1 MEEKNL
7 KMAAA
12 VDECTCTPAEILI
25 YPCSG
30 GSNVGQLANAAG
42 VKLTVD
48 GRGRI
53 FCLAGIG
60 GHVPSMLE
68 SAKVAKRVVAI
79 DGCKVACSKI
89 TLEHAGF
96 EVTDYVVVTELGIKK
111 SHDFALDGGD
121 IEKVCAAVA
130 DKLKNVITW

>member
-1 MEEKNL
+1 MNALVNL
-7 KMAAA
+7 QKSSF
-12 VDECTCTPAEILI
+12 

-42 VKLTVD
+42 VKLTVE

-60 GHVPSMLE
+60 GHVSSMLE
-68 SAKVAKRVVAI
+68 SAKAAKRVVAI
-79 DGCKVACSKI
+79 DGCKVACSKC

-111 SHDFALDGGD
+111 TKDFTLD
-121 IEKVCAAVA
+121 EKEIGKVFDAVVE
-130 DKLKNVITW
+130 KLKNVINTG

>member
-1 MEEKNL
+1 MKEKKNE
-7 KMAAA
+7 MGTI
-12 VDECTCTPAEILI
+12 VDECTCAPAEILI

-60 GHVPSMLE
+60 GHIPSMLE
-68 SAKVAKRVVAI
+68 SAKVARRVVAI
-79 DGCKVACSKI
+79 DRCAVGCSKN

-111 SHDFALDGGD
+111 SHDFALNEEE
-121 IEKVCAAVA
+121 IEKVCGAVA
-130 DKLKNVITW
+130 EKLKNVITG